1 MSNNS
6 KIITIFGGSGF
17 LGREILRKLLKKS
30 YIIQVVSRNPKLG
43 EEFSNFISNGSLRII
58 KANIEN
64 LIAIEQNLVDSFAF
78 INLVG
83 LLFEKKPGDFN
94 RIHVDALKNIS
105 LTANKLKISRL
116 IHLSSLGVENSIT
129 SLYARTKLLGEQ
141 ELRKIF
147 PSATIIRPS
156 IIFGAED
163 NFYNQFALMAKFSP
177 FLPLIGGGKTKF
189 QPVYVSD
196 VASSIIK
203 ILEDVSLGGKVFEL
217 AGDKIYDFKEIL
229 SYILKVIGKKRILLP
244 IRFSLAKIIGF
255 VAGVLPKPPITPD
268 QVELLKYD
276 NILSGNYPG
285 LKELGILPLTVE
297 EIVPKYLN

>member
-1 MSNNS
+1 
-6 KIITIFGGSGF
+6 
-17 LGREILRKLLKKS
+17 
-30 YIIQVVSRNPKLG
+30 
-43 EEFSNFISNGSLRII
+43 
-58 KANIEN
+58 
-64 LIAIEQNLVDSFAF
+64 VDSFAF

-83 LLFEKKPGDFN
+83 LLFEKKQGDFN

-116 IHLSSLGVENSIT
+116 IHISSLGIENSVT

-141 ELRKIF
+141 GLRKIF

-156 IIFGAED
+156 VIFGADD

-189 QPVYVSD
+189 QPVYVGD
-196 VASSIIK
+196 IAFSIIR
-203 ILEDVSLGGKVFEL
+203 ILEDVSLNGKVFEL

-229 SYILKVIGKKRILLP
+229 SYILKTIDKKRILLP
-244 IRFSLAKIIGF
+244 ISFSLARIIGF
-255 VAGVLPKPPITPD
+255 LAQILPKPPITPD
-268 QVELLKYD
+268 QIELLKYD

-285 LKELGILPLTVE
+285 LKELGIFPLTVE
-297 EIVPKYLN
+297 EIAPKYLR